1 MINPMDILK
10 LKGMWQ
16 QFRDAHPKLV
26 AFAKAVRNGYVKE
39 GSVFDL
45 TVTDPEGNSIRTNFR
60 LSESDLELFRQL
72 AELVRGSSS
81 N

>member
-1 MINPMDILK
+1 MINPMDILR

-26 AFAKAVRNGYVKE
+26 AFVQAVRNGYVKE

-45 TVTDPEGNSIRTNFR
+45 TVTDPDGKSIRTNFR

-72 AELVRGSSS
+72 AEIVRGSS

>member
-1 MINPMDILK
+1 MINPMDILR

-26 AFAKAVRNGYVKE
+26 AFAQTVRNGYVKE

-45 TVTDPEGNSIRTNFR
+45 TVTDPDGKSIRTNFR

-72 AELVRGSSS
+72 AEIVRGSS